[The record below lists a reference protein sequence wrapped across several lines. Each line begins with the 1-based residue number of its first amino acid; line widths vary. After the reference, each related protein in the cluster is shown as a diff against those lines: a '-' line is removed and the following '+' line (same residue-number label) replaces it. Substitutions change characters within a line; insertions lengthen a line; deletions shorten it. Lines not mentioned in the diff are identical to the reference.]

1 MKKLRKENN
10 LTQLALQLKTGIDQ
24 AVLSKYETGERV
36 PTVENLCIL
45 ADYFGTSLDFLMDRT
60 EERTPYM
67 SVKKSRLTGRGPG
80 SGKSSANVTKKRSGR
95 KL

>member
-1 MKKLRKENN
+1 MKKIRKENN

-45 ADYFGTSLDFLMDRT
+45 ADFFGTSLDFLMDRT
-60 EERTPYM
+60 DEKEPYTP
-67 SVKKSRLTGRGPG
+67 KKSI
-80 SGKSSANVTKKRSGR
+80 
-95 KL
+95 

>member
-1 MKKLRKENN
+1 MKKIRKENN

-45 ADYFGTSLDFLMDRT
+45 ANFFGTSLDFLMDRT
-60 EERTPYM
+60 DEKEPYTP
-67 SVKKSRLTGRGPG
+67 KKSI
-80 SGKSSANVTKKRSGR
+80 
-95 KL
+95 

>member
-1 MKKLRKENN
+1 MENLKKIRKENN

-45 ADYFGTSLDFLMDRT
+45 ANFFGTSLDFLMDRT
-60 EERTPYM
+60 DEKEPYNP
-67 SVKKSRLTGRGPG
+67 KKSI
-80 SGKSSANVTKKRSGR
+80 
-95 KL
+95 